1 MKLVAVVL
9 GFFLLS
15 NVSCNNDDLPE
26 DDPTIAPTYSK
37 IPAPVNLAYN
47 IIAQY
52 PKDTG
57 AYTQGLE
64 MYKGKLYESTGDWEN
79 SSLRIT
85 DWKTGKV
92 VKKHMMGS
100 DKVFGEG
107 LTIMDNK
114 IYQLT
119 WVSNIIYVYD
129 VNNIDKS
136 TQTLKWPKEGWGL
149 TNNGKELIISDG
161 TDNLYFADPKDLK
174 INRTIKVV
182 SHKGPID
189 SINEL
194 EFIHGYIYANVYQQN
209 YIIKIDPA
217 TGNVVAIIVLEN
229 LLQETEKIPDRTD
242 VLNGIAYDSATASI
256 LITGKRWPKIFEIK
270 LN

>member
-1 MKLVAVVL
+1 MKLIVVVFIVIL
-9 GFFLLS
+9 TNF
-15 NVSCNNDDLPE
+15 SCNNDLPE
-26 DDPTIAPTYSK
+26 EDSTIEPTYSK
-37 IPAPVNLAYN
+37 IPAPLNVAYN

-52 PKDTG
+52 AKDTG

-64 MYKGKLYESTGDWEN
+64 IYKGRLYESTGDWKN
-79 SSLRIT
+79 SSLRIS

-92 VKKHMMGS
+92 VQKYMMGS
-100 DKVFGEG
+100 DDIFGEG
-107 LTIMDNK
+107 LTIFNDK

-119 WVSNIIYVYD
+119 WLSNIVYVYN
-129 VNNIDKS
+129 VNNLVKPI
-136 TQTLKWPKEGWGL
+136 QTLKWPKEGWGL

-161 TDNLYFADPKDLK
+161 TDNLYFADPKDLA
-174 INRTIKVV
+174 IHRTIKVV
-182 SHKGPID
+182 SHKGTID

-194 EFIHGYIYANVYQQN
+194 EFINGYIYANVYQQN

-217 TGNVVAIIVLEN
+217 NGYVVAIIVLEN
-229 LLQETEKIPDRTD
+229 LLKESEKVLGRTD
-242 VLNGIAYDSATASI
+242 VLNGIAYDSASATL